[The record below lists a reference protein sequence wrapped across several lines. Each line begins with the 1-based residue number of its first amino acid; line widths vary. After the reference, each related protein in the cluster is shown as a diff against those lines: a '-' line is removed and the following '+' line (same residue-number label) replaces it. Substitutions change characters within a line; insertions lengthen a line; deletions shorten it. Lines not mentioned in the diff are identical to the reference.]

1 MFKHLFIDIE
11 TIPVQRADLRDLI
24 ASTVTHPGNISKA
37 ETIAKWNEEQR
48 PAAVEEAIARTSL
61 DGAFGQVCVISAAI
75 DDADPVILMES
86 FWDDPAA
93 EKLLLESLRDW
104 MDKAIE
110 PNEVM
115 GISVV
120 GHNVSA
126 FDLRFLIQRSII
138 NGVRPHPVL
147 ARAAQAKPWETEKVF
162 DTMVQWAGV
171 GNRIS
176 MDKLCKVLGIPGKS
190 SPVERIQPYTEHASD
205 VIICCDPDTGKMN
218 ESIAHELGTGRC
230 RIVETPVKIDDY
242 ILECGISK
250 EKLKTLFNQS
260 RRIR

>member
-1 MFKHLFIDIE
+1 MYQYLFIDIE

-75 DDADPVILMES
+75 DDAEPVTLVEA

-104 MDKAIE
+104 MDQAIN
-110 PNEVM
+110 PNDVM
-115 GISVV
+115 NTCVV

-126 FDLRFLIQRSII
+126 FDLRFLVQRSII
-138 NGVRPHPVL
+138 NGVRPHAVL
-147 ARAAQAKPWETEKVF
+147 ARATQAKPWETDKVF

-176 MDKLCKVLGIPGKS
+176 MDKLCKVLGIEGKGS
-190 SPVERIQPYTEHASD
+190 ITGADVWPMVKAGRIAD
-205 VIICCDPDTGKMN
+205 VANYC
-218 ESIAHELGTGRC
+218 A
-230 RIVETPVKIDDY
+230 DDV
-242 ILECGISK
+242 
-250 EKLKTLFNQS
+250 
-260 RRIR
+260 RRTRAIFKRMSYRHIEAVQAKAAA

>member
-1 MFKHLFIDIE
+1 MFKNLFIDIE

-48 PAAVEEAIARTSL
+48 PAAVAEAVARTSL
-61 DGAFGQVCVISAAI
+61 DGAFGQVCVISVAL
-75 DDADPVILMES
+75 DDAELVTLVES

-104 MDKAIE
+104 MDGAIE

-162 DTMVQWAGV
+162 DTMVQWSGV

-176 MDKLCKVLGIPGKS
+176 MDKLCKVLGIPGKGEITGADVW
-190 SPVERIQPYTEHASD
+190 PMVQAGRIAEVADYCADD
-205 VIICCDPDTGKMN
+205 VRRTRAIFNRLTYR
-218 ESIAHELGTGRC
+218 AH
-230 RIVETPVKIDDY
+230 IQAVQA
-242 ILECGISK
+242 K
-250 EKLKTLFNQS
+250 EAA
-260 RRIR
+260 

>member
-11 TIPVQRADLRDLI
+11 TIPGQRADLRDLI

-48 PAAVEEAIARTSL
+48 PAAVEEAISRTSL

-75 DDADPVILMES
+75 DDAEPVILMES

-104 MDKAIE
+104 MDGAIE

-176 MDKLCKVLGIPGKS
+176 MDKLCMVLGIPGKGEITGADVW
-190 SPVERIQPYTEHASD
+190 PLVKAGRIAEVATYCADD
-205 VIICCDPDTGKMN
+205 VRRTRAIFRRMAY
-218 ESIAHELGTGRC
+218 SAHIEA
-230 RIVETPVKIDDY
+230 VQAKAAA
-242 ILECGISK
+242 
-250 EKLKTLFNQS
+250 
-260 RRIR
+260 